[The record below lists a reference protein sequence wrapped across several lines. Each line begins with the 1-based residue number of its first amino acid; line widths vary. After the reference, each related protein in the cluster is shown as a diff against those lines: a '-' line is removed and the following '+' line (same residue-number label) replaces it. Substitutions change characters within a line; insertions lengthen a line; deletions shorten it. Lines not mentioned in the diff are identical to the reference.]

1 MHARSWTDAL
11 WTLNDVDP
19 ERVRAFQEATGLSG
33 VGARILAQR
42 GEEVP
47 DAGWLRPTLDQL
59 HDPGL
64 LHDMP
69 RALERLERAVRE
81 GQKVRIITDYDVDG
95 TTSSLILQAALK
107 LVGPSLDIDYH
118 IPNRFNEGYG
128 FSVLAAEQAVADGVD
143 LIVTADIG
151 VRDHASVEA
160 AKAGGV
166 DVLICDHHL
175 PPGSSVPEDAI
186 VLCPPKA
193 ECSYPNPYLAACGV
207 SLKLATALLAEHPKR
222 QPILKSLLKLAA
234 IGTVADLVPLTSAEN
249 RAIVSIGLHELN
261 TGRHNAGLRELLR
274 VCDIKGD
281 IGESD
286 LGYRVG
292 PRINAAGRLV
302 DAKLVVELLTTRDAR
317 QARELAERIDKLNK
331 ERQGIQ
337 RTVYEAAMEQIDPAA
352 PDPFVVVAGEEEAGW
367 HRGVVGIVASKVKE
381 AVHRPV
387 AVVSIQG
394 EQAVGSV
401 RSIDG
406 VHAVRALDAAEDL
419 LVRYGGHPAA
429 AGFTVPTEKLDAL
442 RERLGA
448 FVLENTTPEDLV
460 RHRRVDAEVGPEQL
474 SWQLFDEL
482 GSLGPFGMKN
492 PRPRLLIR
500 GVQAE
505 RPRVLA
511 GGRLLKFGISGTSAG
526 WLSCIWWGEGERAE
540 AITGRRLDLL
550 GQLGVNTWTGNRE
563 LQFQVLDARDA
574 S

>member
-11 WTLNDVDP
+11 WTLPAVDAD
-19 ERVRAFQEATGLSG
+19 RVRAFRDATGLSE
-33 VGARILAQR
+33 VGARVLSLRA
-42 GEEVP
+42 EDVP
-47 DAGWLRPTLDQL
+47 DAGWLRPTLAQL

-69 RALERLERAVRE
+69 RALERLEKAVRDGE
-81 GQKVRIITDYDVDG
+81 KVRIITDYDVDG

-107 LVGPSLDIDYH
+107 LVGPSLEIDYH
-118 IPNRFNEGYG
+118 IPNRFDEGYG
-128 FSVLAAEQAVADGVD
+128 FSVKAAEKAVADGVD

-151 VRDHASVEA
+151 VRDHASVQA

-193 ECSYPNPYLAACGV
+193 ECDYPNPYLAACGV
-207 SLKLATALLAEHPKR
+207 SLKLAMALLEGHPKAT
-222 QPILKSLLKLAA
+222 PILMSLLKLAA

-249 RAIVSIGLHELN
+249 RAIVSLGLRELN

-274 VCDIKGD
+274 VCNIKGD
-281 IGESD
+281 IGETD
-286 LGYRVG
+286 LGFRVG
-292 PRINAAGRLV
+292 PRINAAGRLE
-302 DAKLVVELLTTRDAR
+302 DARLVVELLTSRDAR
-317 QARELAERIDKLNK
+317 RARELAEQIDKLNK
-331 ERQGIQ
+331 DRQGIQ
-337 RTVYEAAMEQIDPAA
+337 KTVYEAAMEQLDPSA
-352 PDPFVVVAGEEEAGW
+352 PDPFVVVAGEESAGW

-381 AVHRPV
+381 AVNRPV

-394 EQAVGSV
+394 EHAVGSV

-429 AGFTVPTEKLDAL
+429 AGFTVPTDKLDAL

-448 FVLENTTPEDLV
+448 YVSEHTTEEDLV
-460 RHRRVDAEVGPEQL
+460 RHRRVDVEVGPEQL

-482 GSLGPFGMKN
+482 ESLGPFGMKN
-492 PRPRLLIR
+492 PRPRLLVR
-500 GVQAE
+500 NVQAE
-505 RPRVLA
+505 RPKVLA
-511 GGRLLKFGISGTSAG
+511 GGRLLKFGITGTSAG

-540 AITGRRLDLL
+540 QITGRPLDLL
-550 GQLGVNTWTGNRE
+550 GQLGVNVWNGNRE
-563 LQFQVLDARDA
+563 LQFQVQDVRDA
-574 S
+574 G